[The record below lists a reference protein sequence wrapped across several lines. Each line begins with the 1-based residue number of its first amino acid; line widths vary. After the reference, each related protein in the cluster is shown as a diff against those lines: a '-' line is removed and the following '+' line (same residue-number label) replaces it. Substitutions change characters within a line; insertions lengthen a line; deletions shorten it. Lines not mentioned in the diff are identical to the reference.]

1 MAEQQSQQEQ
11 DLQPMPPMQS
21 SRTPSPLAEQAPQAS
36 SESADVEITDIPV
49 DENGNPII
57 EPATSQS
64 RVAEP
69 TTPAGGSAEPRGST
83 SPSGET
89 GGTAVAQKPLR
100 PDLTGPAI
108 KLGASTNAE
117 RLSKLENDLDG
128 KLAEFDEMMRKAR
141 LDVERER
148 ATGEG
153 AQGNQQSA
161 LPNELGG
168 GGANNSSRLGN
179 TPDYQGT
186 SPGGEVQ
193 PAAGPIPS
201 DIPAGRD
208 DDIVARQLREA
219 ATREADP
226 VLREKL
232 WDEYRK
238 YAKGTS
244 R

>member
-11 DLQPMPPMQS
+11 DFQPMSPMQS
-21 SRTPSPLAEQAPQAS
+21 SGTPPPLAEQAPQAS

-49 DENGNPII
+49 DENGDPII
-57 EPATSQS
+57 EPATTQS
-64 RVAEP
+64 RAAEP
-69 TTPAGGSAEPRGST
+69 ATPADGSAESRGST

-89 GGTAVAQKPLR
+89 GDTAVAQKPLN
-100 PDLTGPAI
+100 PDLTGPTI
-108 KLGASTNAE
+108 NLGASTNAE
-117 RLSKLENDLDG
+117 RLSKLENNLDG
-128 KLAEFDEMMRKAR
+128 KLAEFDEMMRKTR
-141 LDVERER
+141 LDAERER
-148 ATGEG
+148 VTGG
-153 AQGNQQSA
+153 GRQGSQKSA
-161 LPNELGG
+161 PPNEFG
-168 GGANNSSRLGN
+168 GGARNSSGLGN
-179 TPDYQGT
+179 TPNYQGT
-186 SPGGEVQ
+186 STGGEVQ
-193 PAAGPIPS
+193 HAAGPIPS

-238 YAKGTS
+238 YTKGTS

>member
-11 DLQPMPPMQS
+11 DFQPMPPMQS
-21 SRTPSPLAEQAPQAS
+21 SGTPPPLAEQAPQAS

-49 DENGNPII
+49 DENGDPII

-64 RVAEP
+64 RAAEP
-69 TTPAGGSAEPRGST
+69 ATPAGRSAE
-83 SPSGET
+83 PSGET
-89 GGTAVAQKPLR
+89 GGTAVAQKPLN
-100 PDLTGPAI
+100 PDLTGPTI
-108 KLGASTNAE
+108 NLGASTNAE
-117 RLSKLENDLDG
+117 RLSKLENNLDG
-128 KLAEFDEMMRKAR
+128 KLAEFDEMMRKTR
-141 LDVERER
+141 LDAERER
-148 ATGEG
+148 VTGG
-153 AQGNQQSA
+153 GGQGSQQSA
-161 LPNELGG
+161 SPNELGG
-168 GGANNSSRLGN
+168 GGARNSSGLGN
-179 TPDYQGT
+179 TPNYQGT
-186 SPGGEVQ
+186 STGGEVQ
-193 PAAGPIPS
+193 RAAGAIPS

-238 YAKGTS
+238 YTKGTS

>member
-11 DLQPMPPMQS
+11 DLRPMPPMQS
-21 SRTPSPLAEQAPQAS
+21 PETPPPLAEQAPRAS

-49 DENGNPII
+49 DENGDPII

-64 RVAEP
+64 RAAEP
-69 TTPAGGSAEPRGST
+69 ATPAGGSAE
-83 SPSGET
+83 PSGET
-89 GGTAVAQKPLR
+89 GGTAVAQKLLNPN
-100 PDLTGPAI
+100 LTGPAI
-108 KLGASTNAE
+108 NLGASTNAE

-153 AQGNQQSA
+153 AQGSQQSA
-161 LPNELGG
+161 PPNELGG
-168 GGANNSSRLGN
+168 GGANNSSGLGN